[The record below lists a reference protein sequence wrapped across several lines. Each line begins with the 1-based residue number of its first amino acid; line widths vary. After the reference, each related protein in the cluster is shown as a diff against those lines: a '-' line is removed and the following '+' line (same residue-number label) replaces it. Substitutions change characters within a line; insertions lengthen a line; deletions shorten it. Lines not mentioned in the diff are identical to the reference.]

1 MLAFSEIMQFLP
13 SEQVLLILFASEQ
26 NAATSPSHFKEWVK
40 QTVQWDLGTEY
51 KFQSSRQ

>member
-13 SEQVLLILFASEQ
+13 SEQVLVILFALEQ

-51 KFQSSRQ
+51 KFQSLRQ

>member
-13 SEQVLLILFASEQ
+13 SEQVLVILFALEQ

-40 QTVQWDLGTEY
+40 QIVQWDLGTEY